1 MITGEQIKA
10 ARNLLGWSQLK
21 LAIKA
26 QLNDTAVR
34 KFEKGQRLLSPK
46 DLDLATRVLEAAGVE
61 FARGKQPKVKV
72 TKDLDSRD
80 I

>member
-72 TKDLDSRD
+72 TNDLDSRD